1 LILFVSTIKKYTNL
15 KMNLP
20 IRALYEIQA
29 FSKPVTRVD
38 WRTCK
43 NAEVRI
49 IRQHNRAK
57 LEQYERDLLI
67 ALRMPLRLV
76 VVDEWPLAP
85 RGEQYERDLLI
96 ALRMPLRLVAVDE
109 WPLAPRGGGGK

>member
-1 LILFVSTIKKYTNL
+1 MN
-15 KMNLP
+15 MNLP

-29 FSKPVTRVD
+29 FSKPMTRVD

-43 NAEVRI
+43 SAEVRI

-67 ALRMPLRLV
+67 AMRGIRLV
-76 VVDEWPLAP
+76 RQQECWP
-85 RGEQYERDLLI
+85 RGQ
-96 ALRMPLRLVAVDE
+96 
-109 WPLAPRGGGGK
+109 GGGGDGLVYTVAAVCT

>member
-1 LILFVSTIKKYTNL
+1 
-15 KMNLP
+15 MNLP
-20 IRALYEIQA
+20 IRALYEIHA
-29 FSKPVTRVD
+29 FSKPMTRVD

-43 NAEVRI
+43 SAEVRI

-76 VVDEWPLAP
+76 AVQEGCWPL
-85 RGEQYERDLLI
+85 
-96 ALRMPLRLVAVDE
+96 V
-109 WPLAPRGGGGK
+109 PRGGGGK